1 MYVEINKDILQDAL
15 DKKGFDKNTSR
26 DTLLLMALCA
36 MFAKHYVVVPS
47 LSNNQKLRTQLEEL
61 IGKDYVAALAYNT
74 DSRNRQNTAMLKGK
88 VYVRAVLTISGQTS
102 VENGVITINLLDKK
116 NFEPWDETFILT
128 ENLIDSEFYAY
139 LVSYYLSKEGMSKCK
154 KFYHALMG
162 GGVTISDVLRQEI
175 NKEKRFCLAIAD
187 SDKDYPDDNKHHD
200 TSSNLLKLLKSSPF
214 NCSAYVMD
222 KVREIENLIPMRLV
236 KAYGDHAGCQEI
248 LSADKD
254 PSYFDMKNGLL
265 LKNLYDKQVYQ
276 YWKDMFPDDKERF
289 EERDKQRKDC
299 KSGTEY
305 REKVKEAE
313 PIKRGFGGK
322 LLANVLEAE
331 RNSSKRKEKLTL
343 HQITDSDL
351 NSYQQD
357 EWYEI
362 GKHMFSWTC
371 AARAS

>member
-26 DTLLLMALCA
+26 DTLLLMALSA
-36 MFAKHYVVVPS
+36 MYGKHYVVVPS
-47 LSNNQKLRTQLEEL
+47 LSNSPKLRTQLEEL

-128 ENLIDSEFYAY
+128 ENLLDSEFYAY
-139 LVSYYLSKEGMSKCK
+139 LVSYYLSKEGMPKCK

-187 SDKDYPDDNKHHD
+187 SDKDYPEDNNPHD
-200 TSSNLLKLLKSSPF
+200 TSSKLLDLLESSPF

-236 KAYGDHAGCQEI
+236 KAYGDHAGCLEI
-248 LSADKD
+248 FSADKD

-265 LKNLYDKQVYQ
+265 LKNLYDEQVYQ
-276 YWKDMFPDDKERF
+276 YWKDMFPDDRERF
-289 EERDKQRKDC
+289 EKRDKQRKDY
-299 KSGTEY
+299 KSGTES

-313 PIKRGFGGK
+313 AIKRGFGGK

-343 HQITDSDL
+343 HQITDNDL

-357 EWYEI
+357 EWYKI

>member
-26 DTLLLMALCA
+26 DTLLLMALSA
-36 MFAKHYVVVPS
+36 MFGKHYVVVPS
-47 LSNNQKLRTQLEEL
+47 LSNSQKLRTQLEEL

-128 ENLIDSEFYAY
+128 ENLIDSEFYDY
-139 LVSYYLSKEGMSKCK
+139 LVSYYLSKEGMPKCK
-154 KFYHALMG
+154 KCYHALLG

-214 NCSAYVMD
+214 NCDAYVMD

-236 KAYGDHAGCQEI
+236 KAYGDHAGCLEI
-248 LSADKD
+248 FSADKD

-265 LKNLYDKQVYQ
+265 LKNLYDEQVYQ
-276 YWKDMFPDDKERF
+276 YWKDMFPDDRERF

-299 KSGTEY
+299 KSDKEY
-305 REKVKEAE
+305 REKVKEAK

-322 LLANVLEAE
+322 LLANVLEAK

-343 HQITDSDL
+343 HQITDNDL

-357 EWYEI
+357 EWYQI